1 MKGGDKVKKF
11 RRIALSLVLAVAL
24 LLAVPLAALAA
35 NPTVTITVNAA
46 MASITNTKATW
57 NITAL
62 VGAVN
67 VDDVVY
73 FSTDGTEDDDWSLI
87 LNTGTAAVDI
97 EIQGGDFIDVGNVY
111 NWTLATATAST
122 TYSLYANYNGTGTYN
137 IEVKSSAYNDIS
149 TNLAV
154 ANNHNWSM
162 KFTAPTAFNATDDGG
177 AKTTTVTLVASLH

>member
-1 MKGGDKVKKF
+1 M
-11 RRIALSLVLAVAL
+11 VLAVVL
-24 LLAVPLAALAA
+24 LVSVPLVAAAA

-46 MASITNTKATW
+46 MASINNTQSTW

-67 VDDVVY
+67 VDDIVY
-73 FSTDGTEDDDWSLI
+73 FSTDGLEDDDWSMI
-87 LNTGTAAVDI
+87 ENTGTAAVDI
-97 EIQGGDFIDVGNVY
+97 EIQGGDFIDVSSVY
-111 NWTLATATAST
+111 NWTLATATAAE
-122 TYSLYANYNGTGTYN
+122 TYSLYANYNGTATYN
-137 IEVKSSAYNDIS
+137 IEVKASAYNDIR
-149 TNLAV
+149 TNLDV

>member
-1 MKGGDKVKKF
+1 MRKF
-11 RRIALSLVLAVAL
+11 RQIALSLVLAVVL
-24 LLAVPLAALAA
+24 LVSVPLAAAAA

-46 MASITNTKATW
+46 MAAITNTKSTW

-73 FSTDGTEDDDWSLI
+73 FSTDGTQDDDWSQI
-87 LNTGTAAVDI
+87 ANTGTAAVDI
-97 EIQGGDFIDVGNVY
+97 EIQGGNFIDVGSVY

-122 TYSLYANYNGTGTYN
+122 TYSLYANYNGTGNYN

-162 KFTAPTAFNATDDGG
+162 KFTAPTAFNASDDGG
-177 AKTTTVTLVASLH
+177 AKTSTVTLVASLH